1 MVWKLS
7 SSFRKLL
14 LPPKSSF
21 EKREKKS
28 EKETLRDWIF
38 TPAFNS
44 FSSNDHSIPWKLSFF
59 PSSTKNRETQP
70 NLFRFAWLKIIAEE
84 KSKKKKR
91 KASRIVAGI
100 YRREGWI
107 EGRRKWKTHMCRQ
120 KLASSRYWFL
130 LLLQREAALGRNFEF
145 PFNRGKACEDKGRKG

>member
-7 SSFRKLL
+7 SSFRKFL

-44 FSSNDHSIPWKLSFF
+44 FSSNVLTTIRSRGNFHFSPPPWKTEK
-59 PSSTKNRETQP
+59 PRP

-84 KSKKKKR
+84 KSKKKK

-100 YRREGWI
+100 WKGWI

>member
-44 FSSNDHSIPWKLSFF
+44 FSSNVLTTIRSRGNFHFSPPPWKTEK
-59 PSSTKNRETQP
+59 PRP

-84 KSKKKKR
+84 KSKKKKKSEQNR
-91 KASRIVAGI
+91 
-100 YRREGWI
+100 
-107 EGRRKWKTHMCRQ
+107 
-120 KLASSRYWFL
+120 SRYLERMNWREEKVKNAHVSTKAGL
-130 LLLQREAALGRNFEF
+130 LPLLVSPLAAK
-145 PFNRGKACEDKGRKG
+145 RGCTRPKFRVSI